1 MQARI
6 DRYEGT
12 ICFVEIGARR
22 KGKTKSV
29 EGKRPNKASSLTHA
43 EEETLWSCG
52 QFGSSTPASL
62 INTIWW
68 QFTQHFGLRGRQEP
82 MKVQDFSFK
91 KDDKGNDFV
100 TFAEG
105 ITKTRQSG
113 LHERHRL
120 VYFL

>member
-1 MQARI
+1 M
-6 DRYEGT
+6 
-12 ICFVEIGARR
+12 
-22 KGKTKSV
+22 
-29 EGKRPNKASSLTHA
+29 THA

>member
-1 MQARI
+1 MRLSHQLIELDSFLQHFYAEVKKQNGDDYEPIIYYAVCRQGLT
-6 DRYEGT
+6 DRKAQKYKHS
-12 ICFVEIGARR
+12 R

-82 MKVQDFSFK
+82 MKVQDFSLK
-91 KDDKGNDFV
+91 
-100 TFAEG
+100 
-105 ITKTRQSG
+105 
-113 LHERHRL
+113 
-120 VYFL
+120 